1 MMAFM
6 GDCAHA
12 DLLVPPI
19 EGRIHE
25 LWDPIPVSPA
35 GLACRSRLTRR
46 KPRRTLRAKAGKWI
60 RLRAPFERP
69 CREISWLILR
79 ERCMCS
85 LILWLYLFG
94 PDVAILCFRVVW
106 SSVAV

>member
-35 GLACRSRLTRR
+35 GLACRSRLPASPDTEKAETDFAGEGREVDQAES
-46 KPRRTLRAKAGKWI
+46 TFRASMSGNFMVD
-60 RLRAPFERP
+60 P
-69 CREISWLILR
+69 
-79 ERCMCS
+79 
-85 LILWLYLFG
+85 
-94 PDVAILCFRVVW
+94 
-106 SSVAV
+106 